1 MENNTQTKEK
11 LDVFYTSVEQRKS
24 EVVKNLIFFTSI
36 GLANII
42 GTFIAVSKLGY
53 YGFYFLLMVFLAF
66 FIGFF
71 QIILMAKLK
80 KGIEQAVWEFTER
93 PQTYTTNYQ
102 VGFSEKILSLRFL
115 EKVVL
120 NPISPTI
127 CRVKVLSSIKN
138 SITKK
143 YTFKIDLSLDQI
155 ELFCECLTKHGIEQ
169 HQIRNYVQTDKS
181 PPAYV

>member
-1 MENNTQTKEK
+1 MDNNTQTKQQ

-24 EVVKNLIFFTSI
+24 EVVKNLILFTII

-53 YGFYFLLMVFLAF
+53 YGFYFLLIAFIAF

-71 QIILMAKLK
+71 QFILMVKLK
-80 KGIEQAVWEFTER
+80 NGTEQAVWEFAER

-102 VGFSEKILSLRFL
+102 VGFSEKILSLRSL
-115 EKVVL
+115 ETVVL
-120 NPISPTI
+120 NQISPTI

-155 ELFCECLTKHGIEQ
+155 ELFCKCLTKHGIEQ
-169 HQIRNYVQTDKS
+169 HQIRNYVHIDQS
-181 PPAYV
+181 PPAFV